1 MSSQL
6 EGAVPAPVSPTVIDE
21 TLRAVLRQV
30 YLWMAIGLGL
40 TAIVA
45 AIVINTSLV
54 FIIASTPV
62 LFYGLLIG
70 ELLLVI
76 GAGAALRRLSPGA
89 ALTLFL
95 LYAAVNG
102 TTLSVLFLVYTFTS
116 ISQAFWVAGGLFA
129 LMSVIGYTTDMD
141 LSRWGGYLTMGL
153 IGFVLASVVNIFF
166 ASSALYWITTYAGI
180 VLFLGLTVY
189 DTQRIKAMT
198 AQALRAGETDIEST
212 IGLTGALR
220 LYLDFINLF
229 LLILRVLGRR
239 RR

>member
-1 MSSQL
+1 MTARL
-6 EGAVPAPVSPTVIDE
+6 EGAIPAPISPTLIDQ
-21 TLRAVLRQV
+21 TFRAVLRRV
-30 YLWMAIGLGL
+30 YLWMAIGLAL
-40 TAIVA
+40 TAVVA
-45 AIVINTSLV
+45 AIVVNTSLV
-54 FIIASTPV
+54 FVIASMPV

-95 LYAAVNG
+95 IYAAVNG
-102 TTLSVLFLVYTFTS
+102 ATLSVLFLIYTLTS

-129 LMSVIGYTTDMD
+129 VMSVIGYTTRMD

-166 ASSALYWITTYAGI
+166 ASSALYWITTYVGI
-180 VLFLGLTVY
+180 VLFLALTVY
-189 DTQRIKAMT
+189 DTQRIKGMT
-198 AQALRAGETDIEST
+198 EEALTAGRSDIEST

-229 LLILRVLGRR
+229 LLILRVFGRR

>member
-1 MSSQL
+1 MTAQL
-6 EGAVPAPVSPTVIDE
+6 EGAILAPVSPTIIDQ
-21 TLRAVLRQV
+21 TFRAVLRRV
-30 YLWMAIGLGL
+30 YLWMAIGLSL
-40 TAIVA
+40 TAVVA
-45 AIVINTSLV
+45 ATVVNTSLV
-54 FIIASTPV
+54 FVIASTPV

-76 GAGAALRRLSPGA
+76 GAGAALRRLSSGA

-102 TTLSVLFLVYTFTS
+102 ATLSVLFLVYTLTS
-116 ISQAFWVAGGLFA
+116 ISYAFWVAAGLFA
-129 LMSVIGYTTDMD
+129 LMSVIGYTTKMD

-153 IGFVLASVVNIFF
+153 IGFILASVVNIFF
-166 ASSALYWITTYAGI
+166 ASSALYWITTYVGI

-189 DTQRIKAMT
+189 DTQRIKGMT
-198 AQALRAGETDIEST
+198 EEALMAGRSDVESI

-229 LLILRVLGRR
+229 LLMLRVLGRR